1 MKVTADL
8 EYRGVKHLISRRG
21 EPITLVRLEDAEGE
35 QAQLYVDHE
44 PLGVTKGDRV
54 HVTID
59 LRDVRGSCDIS

>member
-1 MKVTADL
+1 MRVTADL

-21 EPITLVRLEDAEGE
+21 EPITLVRLEDSEGE
-35 QAQLYVDHE
+35 QVQLYTDHE

-54 HVTID
+54 HVTIS

>member
-1 MKVTADL
+1 MRVQADM

-21 EPITLVRLEDAEGE
+21 EPITLVRLEDVDGE
-35 QAQLYVDHE
+35 QVQLYTEHE
-44 PLGVTKGDRV
+44 PLGVTKGERV

>member
-1 MKVTADL
+1 MRVTADL

-35 QAQLYVDHE
+35 QVQLYTDHE
-44 PLGVTKGDRV
+44 PLGVTKGDHV